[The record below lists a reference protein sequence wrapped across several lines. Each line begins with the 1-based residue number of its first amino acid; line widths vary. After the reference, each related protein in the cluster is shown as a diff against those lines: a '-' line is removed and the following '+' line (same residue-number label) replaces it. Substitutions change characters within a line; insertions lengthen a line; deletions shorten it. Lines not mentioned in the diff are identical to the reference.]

1 MSSRKR
7 LGVSSAVAAILLII
21 GLIIGAAGGYFV
33 TASAPPVTTTITK
46 PTTVTQTATAT
57 LTSTATVTQAPVT
70 ATVTSTVMS
79 TTTATGAGARLSG
92 EIPVGALMSLSGD
105 LASFGKRESTAL
117 KIAEKE
123 INDWLK
129 QSGQAWT
136 FKIIEEDTA
145 TQPALALQKLQS
157 LAARGVKLV
166 IGPLSS
172 GELRNIKGY
181 ADSNRILVVS
191 QSSTAPALAIPDDYV
206 FRLVPDDNFQGK
218 ALSKLISSA
227 GVEHVVVIYRGDAW
241 GDGLQDAFS
250 KEFSKAKGEVAQ
262 IRYNPDAKDF
272 SAELSGANTKVGDW
286 VKSYGASKVA
296 VLDIS
301 FDEAALI
308 LLQAKDYPN
317 LVGVA
322 WYGTDGTAQNSRVI
336 SDAGDTAA
344 KVKLYSTIFAATSSP
359 KYDKLRSQVK
369 AAIGEDPEI
378 YSYTIYDIAWTLAI
392 AIATTGVYDASAI
405 KQIYPTVCANYFGAS
420 GWTLLN
426 EAGDRAGGDYDIWG
440 VVKTPQGTYDWAK
453 VAIYNFASDSVTW
466 M

>member
-1 MSSRKR
+1 MRIRKR
-7 LGVSSAVAAILLII
+7 LGVSSAIAAVLLIG
-21 GLIIGAAGGYFV
+21 GLIIGAAGGYLVGSSTPPVISTVTEVRTTTQTTATTV
-33 TASAPPVTTTITK
+33 TAA
-46 PTTVTQTATAT
+46 PTTVTT
-57 LTSTATVTQAPVT
+57 TVTAP
-70 ATVTSTVMS
+70 
-79 TTTATGAGARLSG
+79 GARLSG
-92 EIPVGALMSLSGD
+92 EIAVGALMSLSGD

-129 QSGQAWT
+129 LSGQSWT

-145 TQPALALQKLQS
+145 TQPAVALQKLQS

-218 ALSKLISSA
+218 ALSKLLSSA
-227 GVEHVVVIYRGDAW
+227 GVSHVVVLYRGDAW
-241 GDGLQDAFS
+241 GDGLQDAFAR
-250 KEFSKAKGEVAQ
+250 EFSKVGGEVVP

-272 SAELSGANTKVGDW
+272 SAELSSANTKIGDW
-286 VKSYGASKVA
+286 IKSYGAAKVA
-296 VLDIS
+296 LLDIS

-317 LVGVA
+317 LVNVT
-322 WYGTDGTAQNSRVI
+322 WYGTDGTAQNSRVV
-336 SDAGDTAA
+336 SDAGPIAE
-344 KVKLYSTIFAATSSP
+344 KIKLYSTIFAATSSP
-359 KYDKLRSQVK
+359 KYEKLRSQVK

-392 AIATTGVYDASAI
+392 AISVTGVYDATAI
-405 KQIYPTVCANYFGAS
+405 KQIYPSICANYFGAS

-440 VVKTPQGTYDWAK
+440 VAKTPQGTYDWVKAA
-453 VAIYNFASDSVTW
+453 VYNFASDSITW
-466 M
+466 LQPT

>member
-1 MSSRKR
+1 MRNGKE
-7 LGVSSAVAAILLII
+7 LGVSSAVAALLLVI
-21 GLIIGAAGGYFV
+21 GLIIGAAGSYFV
-33 TASAPPVTTTITK
+33 TSSAPPVTTTVTTT
-46 PTTVTQTATAT
+46 TTVTE
-57 LTSTATVTQAPVT
+57 
-70 ATVTSTVMS
+70 
-79 TTTATGAGARLSG
+79 AGARLTG
-92 EIPVGALMSLSGD
+92 EIPIGALMSLSGD

-123 INDWLK
+123 INEWLK
-129 QSGQAWT
+129 QGGQAWT
-136 FKIIEEDTA
+136 FRIIEEDTA

-172 GELRNIKGY
+172 AELRNIKGY

-218 ALSKLISSA
+218 ALSKLISSV
-227 GVEHVVVIYRGDAW
+227 GVSYVVVIYRGDAW
-241 GDGLQDAFS
+241 GDGLYEAFS
-250 KEFSKAKGEVAQ
+250 KEFSKLGGEVFP

-272 SAELSGANTKVGDW
+272 SAELSSANSKIGEW
-286 VKSYGASKVA
+286 VKSYGDSKVA
-296 VLDIS
+296 ILDIS
-301 FDEAALI
+301 FDEAALL

-317 LVGVA
+317 LLAVK

-336 SDAGDTAA
+336 SDAGDIAD
-344 KVKLYSTIFAATSSP
+344 KIKLYSTIFAATSSP
-359 KYDKLRSQVK
+359 KYEKLRSQVR

-378 YSYTIYDIAWTLAI
+378 YSYTIYDIAWTMAI
-392 AIATTGVYDASAI
+392 AIATAGVYDATVI

-426 EAGDRAGGDYDIWG
+426 EAGDRAGGDYDIWA
-440 VVKTPQGTYDWAK
+440 VVKTPQGTYDWVKA
-453 VAIYNFASDSVTW
+453 AIYNFASDSVTW
-466 M
+466 LQPI

>member
-1 MSSRKR
+1 MHNRKK
-7 LGVSSAVAAILLII
+7 LGVSSAIAALLLII
-21 GLIIGAAGGYFV
+21 GLIIGAAGGYFIS
-33 TASAPPVTTTITK
+33 ASTTTAT
-46 PTTVTQTATAT
+46 TTVTR
-57 LTSTATVTQAPVT
+57 TVTQAPIT
-70 ATVTSTVMS
+70 TTVTST
-79 TTTATGAGARLSG
+79 TTITGARLTG
-92 EIPVGALMSLSGD
+92 EIPIGALLSLSGD
-105 LASFGKRESTAL
+105 LASFGRRELTGL
-117 KIAEKE
+117 RVAEKE
-123 INDWLK
+123 INEWLK

-157 LAARGVKLV
+157 LAARGVKIV

-172 GELRNIKGY
+172 AELRNIKGY

-191 QSSTAPALAIPDDYV
+191 QSSTAAALAIPDDYV
-206 FRLVPDDNFQGK
+206 FRLVPNDLFQAK

-227 GVEHVVVIYRGDAW
+227 GVSHVVVLYRGDAW

-250 KEFSKAKGEVAQ
+250 KEFSKLGGEVVT
-262 IRYNPDAKDF
+262 IRYNPDTKDF
-272 SAELSGANTKVGDW
+272 SAELSTANAKIGDW
-286 VKSYGASKVA
+286 VKSYGTSKVA

-317 LVGVA
+317 LLSVK

-336 SDAGDTAA
+336 SDAGDIAE

-359 KYDKLRSQVK
+359 KYEKLRSQVR

-378 YSYTIYDIAWTLAI
+378 YTYTIYDIAWTLAI
-392 AIATTGVYDASAI
+392 AIATTGVYDATVI
-405 KQIYPTVCANYFGAS
+405 KQVYPTICANYFGAS

-426 EAGDRAGGDYDIWG
+426 EAGDRAGGDYDVWC
-440 VVKTPQGTYDWAK
+440 VVKTPEGKYDWIKA
-453 VAIYNFASDSVTW
+453 AIYYFTSDTITW
-466 M
+466 LQPA

>member
-1 MSSRKR
+1 MRNGKK
-7 LGVSSAVAAILLII
+7 LGVSSAVAALLLVV
-21 GLIIGAAGGYFV
+21 GLVIGAVGGYFV
-33 TASAPPVTTTITK
+33 TASVPPATTTITTTQIVTQTPVTTT
-46 PTTVTQTATAT
+46 VTATAT
-57 LTSTATVTQAPVT
+57 VT
-70 ATVTSTVMS
+70 A
-79 TTTATGAGARLSG
+79 GGARLTG
-92 EIPVGALMSLSGD
+92 EIPIGALMSLSGD

-123 INDWLK
+123 INEWLR

-136 FKIIEEDTA
+136 FRIIEEDTA

-191 QSSTAPALAIPDDYV
+191 QSSTAPALAVPDDYV

-227 GVEHVVVIYRGDAW
+227 GVSHVVVIYRGDAW
-241 GDGLQDAFS
+241 GDGLQEAFAREYG
-250 KEFSKAKGEVAQ
+250 KLGGEVVP

-272 SAELSGANTKVGDW
+272 SAELSTANAKIGEW

-308 LLQAKDYPN
+308 LLQAKDYAN
-317 LVGVA
+317 LLA
-322 WYGTDGTAQNSRVI
+322 TRWYGTDGTAQNSRVI
-336 SDAGDTAA
+336 SDAGDVAE
-344 KVKLYSTIFAATSSP
+344 KVKLYSPIFAATSSP
-359 KYDKLRSQVK
+359 KYEKLRSQVK

-392 AIATTGVYDASAI
+392 AIATTGVYDATAI
-405 KQIYPTVCANYFGAS
+405 KQVYPTICANYFGAS

-426 EAGDRAGGDYDIWG
+426 EAGDRAGGDYDIWA
-440 VVKTPQGTYDWAK
+440 VVKTPQGTYDWVKAA
-453 VAIYNFASDSVTW
+453 VYNFASDSVTW
-466 M
+466 LQPT

>member
-1 MSSRKR
+1 MPNRKR
-7 LGVSSAVAAILLII
+7 IGVSSAVAAVLLIV
-21 GLIIGAAGGYFV
+21 GLIIGAAGGYLAGSL
-33 TASAPPVTTTITK
+33 TPPVVSTVTETRTATQTVATTIT
-46 PTTVTQTATAT
+46 TTV
-57 LTSTATVTQAPVT
+57 
-70 ATVTSTVMS
+70 
-79 TTTATGAGARLSG
+79 TGAGARLSG
-92 EIPVGALMSLSGD
+92 EVAIGALMSLSGD

-129 QSGQAWT
+129 RSGQTWT
-136 FKIIEEDTA
+136 LKIIEEDTA

-157 LAARGVKLV
+157 LAARGVKVV

-191 QSSTAPALAIPDDYV
+191 QSSTAPALAIADDYV

-218 ALSKLISSA
+218 ALAKLLSSA
-227 GVEHVVVIYRGDAW
+227 GVSHVVVLYRGDAW
-241 GDGLQDAFS
+241 GDGLQDAF
-250 KEFSKAKGEVAQ
+250 AKDFAKLGGEVVP

-272 SAELSGANTKVGDW
+272 SAELSSANTKIGEW
-286 VKSYGASKVA
+286 VKSFGAAKVA

-317 LVGVA
+317 LVNVV
-322 WYGTDGTAQNSRVI
+322 WYGTDGTAQNSRVV
-336 SDAGDTAA
+336 SDAGDVAE

-359 KYDKLRSQVK
+359 KYEKLRSQVK

-392 AIATTGVYDASAI
+392 AIAVTGVYDATAI
-405 KQIYPTVCANYFGAS
+405 KQIYPSVCANYFGAS

-440 VVKTPQGTYDWAK
+440 VVKTPQGTYDWVK
-453 VAIYNFASDSVTW
+453 VAVYSYASDSITW
-466 M
+466 LQPT